1 MVNRVTLIGYLGKD
15 PEIRRLENSTAVG
28 KFSLATSESYKDA
41 NGEWQS
47 QSEWHD
53 IVVWRALAEQAERL
67 FKKGSLVYVEG
78 KITHRKYT
86 DKNGIERYSTEIVA
100 YSTRLLEKKESS
112 NYFPSQEPAS
122 LASRPQQVYE
132 TNGAPVTAPIAKPV
146 DFEIVPA
153 HEMADAPNQEGGN
166 DLPF

>member
-100 YSTRLLEKKESS
+100 
-112 NYFPSQEPAS
+112 
-122 LASRPQQVYE
+122 
-132 TNGAPVTAPIAKPV
+132 
-146 DFEIVPA
+146 
-153 HEMADAPNQEGGN
+153 
-166 DLPF
+166 

>member
-1 MVNRVTLIGYLGKD
+1 MVNKVTLIGYLGKD
-15 PEIRRLENSTAVG
+15 PEMRRFENGTCVA
-28 KFSLATSESYKDA
+28 KFSLATSESTKDA
-41 NGEWQS
+41 NGELQT
-47 QSEWHD
+47 QTEWHD

-86 DKNGIERYSTEIVA
+86 DKNGIERYATDIVG
-100 YSTRLLEKKESS
+100 YSTRLLEKRESS

-122 LASRPQQVYE
+122 LANRPQQVYE
-132 TNGAPVTAPIAKPV
+132 ANSAPVTAPIAKPV